1 MNYPQSA
8 EILEKIK
15 SSENILL
22 NLHHNPDAD
31 SVGSALAMLR
41 VIKSLR
47 KNVKIIS
54 PSPVPKNLEFLVN
67 ENEVEKVDFSK
78 IDFSKYDLFVTLDSS
93 TWNRVSGTHDLEKPD
108 IFFIVI
114 DHHVSTKK
122 FGDINLIEPHASAN
136 ALIVFR
142 LLQDWN
148 VKLEEILAEPILA
161 GIMGDTGALRFPEAG
176 TETLEAVIELMRHAD
191 KSKII
196 FKLFQSYEQS
206 HINVWREVMD
216 NLKVDK
222 DHKFAYSFIKREVLE
237 KNAKPANAKAEISDM
252 LFQSIEGTDFG
263 LVGAEDDGYM
273 SVSFRSRT
281 GVDVSTLA
289 SKMGGGG
296 HRWASATR
304 VWEGDFEKTV
314 EKVLREVREFAGH
327 DK

>member
-1 MNYPQSA
+1 MNYPQSR

-41 VIKSLR
+41 AIKSLN
-47 KNVKIIS
+47 KTVKIIS
-54 PSPVPKNLEFLVN
+54 SSPVPKNLSFLVN
-67 ENEVEKVDFSK
+67 ENEVEITDFSK
-78 IDFSKYDLFVTLDSS
+78 IDFGKYDLFVTLDSS

-108 IFFIVI
+108 MFFIVI

-136 ALIVFR
+136 ALIIFK
-142 LLQDWN
+142 LLQDWDI
-148 VKLEEILAEPILA
+148 KLEEALAEPMLA
-161 GIMGDTGALRFPEAG
+161 GIMGDTGALRFPEAE
-176 TETLEAVIELMRHAD
+176 TDTLETVIELMKHTD

-196 FKLFQSYEQS
+196 FNLFQSYEES

-222 DHKFAYSFIKREVLE
+222 QHKFAFSFIKREVLE
-237 KNAKPANAKAEISDM
+237 KNGKPANAKAEISDM

-289 SKMGGGG
+289 SKLGGGG
-296 HRWASATR
+296 HKWASAAR
-304 VWEGDFEKTV
+304 VWDRDYEKTV
-314 EKVLREVREFAGH
+314 EKVLREVREFTGH